1 MRESVTVSIGCV
13 PRTGCFGPSWI
24 TQAFHW
30 TDCHYIIRDSIR
42 AQRQESRI
50 RNREN
55 VSNRLKAK
63 VKKGDVITFRL
74 GVQRYEG
81 IVKNRKGSHV
91 VVDYLDTFTRTRK
104 IANIPYYNLIE
115 IL

>member
-1 MRESVTVSIGCV
+1 MDISKKSLEELLSLRNQISSRIK
-13 PRTGCFGPSWI
+13 FL
-24 TQAFHW
+24 
-30 TDCHYIIRDSIR
+30 R
-42 AQRQESRI
+42 AQRRKSRI
-50 RNREN
+50 RNRKN

-63 VKKGDVITFRL
+63 VKKGDALTFRL
-74 GVQRYEG
+74 GVQRYKG

-104 IANIPYYNLIE
+104 VANVPYYNLIE